1 MRILKIN
8 SLPSVKEAPWQDRDY
23 ILFNAC
29 FQILVDFVEKE
40 DGLKMWCDNE
50 AVPTLEGL
58 YSWWKNIE
66 PEYDLVCD
74 EAQEKLELLIKNRRL
89 LWT

>member
-23 ILFNAC
+23 IMVHAS

-40 DGLKMWCDNE
+40 DGLNVWGNSE
-50 AVPTLEGL
+50 AVDLKGL
-58 YSWWKNIE
+58 YDWWKNIE

>member
-23 ILFNAC
+23 ILFHAS
-29 FQILVDFVEKE
+29 FQVLVDFVEKE
-40 DGLKMWCDNE
+40 DGLNVWGNSE
-50 AVPTLEGL
+50 AVDLKGL
-58 YSWWKNIE
+58 YDWWKNIE

-89 LWT
+89 LWI